1 MQRPCH
7 SLFLNHVLQNLERI
21 FYCYGLNFNN
31 TGEQYHAILFRWSR
45 LVIAE
50 CRRLRQFPKLFP
62 RDTGYVSFFQ
72 PASRLIV
79 QIIRAMD
86 MVEDYRNSWVIARE
100 QEYESWR
107 PNFEPNLMPWEQ
119 FLSKGMPGVKVPF
132 SSCLSLGQEKWDF
145 SVFGSAGGSYQQC
158 IPMGGVAILRR
169 WIEHAREQV
178 DWFTARVFYTV
189 SHDL

>member
-1 MQRPCH
+1 MQRSCH

-31 TGEQYHAILFRWSR
+31 TGEQYHAILFRWSG

-50 CRRLRQFPKLFP
+50 CRRLQQFPKLFP
-62 RDTGYVSFFQ
+62 EDTGYASFFQ

-79 QIIRAMD
+79 QIIRAMNI
-86 MVEDYRNSWVIARE
+86 VGDYRNSCVIARE

-119 FLSKGMPGVKVPF
+119 FLSKGMPGMKVPLP
-132 SSCLSLGQEKWDF
+132 SCLSLGQEQWDF
-145 SVFGSAGGSYQQC
+145 SVVGSARGSYQQC

-169 WIEHAREQV
+169 WIEHAKEQV